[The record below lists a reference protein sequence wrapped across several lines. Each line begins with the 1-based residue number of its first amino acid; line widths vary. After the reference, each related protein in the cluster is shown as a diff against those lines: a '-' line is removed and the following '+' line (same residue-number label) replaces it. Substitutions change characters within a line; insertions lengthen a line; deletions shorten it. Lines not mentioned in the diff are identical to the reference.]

1 MLHLLKSLFL
11 LGIINMI
18 LWKLIEIFM
27 MERRELWKISEN
39 QRSAKHT
46 FALEIVHN
54 RTGTCHKILRVTLGI
69 IIMYSIMFHIC
80 SWDGDMVWARP
91 KVILVKGDTLRFK
104 LCLKCH

>member
-1 MLHLLKSLFL
+1 MEADRNFFDGEKGAVESLRKS
-11 LGIINMI
+11 
-18 LWKLIEIFM
+18 E
-27 MERRELWKISEN
+27 
-39 QRSAKHT
+39 RSAKHT

-104 LCLKCH
+104 LRLKCH